1 MQDYRDPQGQN
12 NNQYQQGEEIPRWN
26 PSPDDYN
33 TPPKA
38 PQNKAPKRRW
48 LIPLIIVAAVMVLS
62 IVVGVVV
69 GLNRIRKE
77 AALEKS
83 QKQAEKIIDVQEN
96 VNEAETAV
104 EAVTTTNTATGG
116 GYVITDVSGIVQEVM
131 PSVVSI
137 TSRTLVNTANGYDY
151 FNFFFGGWGNG
162 NDNSGEQTEVESG
175 LGSGTIISQ
184 NETEL
189 LILTSYHVVEGCSSL
204 FVTFADESSVDGY
217 VKAASAETDIAI
229 VAVPLAEI
237 QTDTM
242 KAIKTA
248 KLSTESANVGEG
260 VIVIGNALGYGMSV
274 TTGIVS
280 AVDRTITVD
289 GKTITVIQTDA
300 AINSG
305 NSGGCMLNAK
315 GEVIGISEAKIV
327 ISSVEGMC
335 YAIPVDIN
343 SALIQELLT
352 TESTGGGVAASET
365 QGAYLGIRGRDISAA
380 NAEKYDMPEGIY
392 VAATI
397 RGGGAEAA
405 GIQEGD
411 IIIGIDD
418 VSTLTMSQLQA
429 QLAKYNPGDV
439 AQLSIMRDYGYGYEN
454 LVIDVVLTDILS

>member
-1 MQDYRDPQGQN
+1 MQDYRDPQS
-12 NNQYQQGEEIPRWN
+12 NNQNQSNQEIPRWN

-38 PQNKAPKRRW
+38 PNNKPQKRRW
-48 LIPLIIVAAVMVLS
+48 LIPVIIVGAVMLIS
-62 IVVGVVV
+62 IVAGVTI
-69 GLNRIRKE
+69 GLRRMHKE
-77 AALEKS
+77 ALEES
-83 QKQAEKIIDVQEN
+83 QKKVQES
-96 VNEAETAV
+96 VSIEEETQEVGSVAESVAQ
-104 EAVTTTNTATGG
+104 TTVSTG

-137 TSRTLVNTANGYDY
+137 TSRSLVNTANGYDY
-151 FNFFFGGWGNG
+151 FSFFFGGRGNG
-162 NDNSGEQTEVESG
+162 YGNSGEQTEVESG

-184 NETEL
+184 NDTEL

-204 FVTFADESSVDGY
+204 FVTFADDTSVDGY
-217 VKAASAETDIAI
+217 VKAASEETDIAI

-237 QTDTM
+237 QSDTM
-242 KAIKTA
+242 NSIKIA

-280 AVDRTITVD
+280 AVDRSITVD

-343 SALIQELLT
+343 SALIQELLKV
-352 TESTGGGVAASET
+352 ESSSGVVSANES
-365 QGAYLGIRGRDISAA
+365 QGAYLGIRGRDISQA

-397 RGGGAEAA
+397 RGGGAETA
-405 GIQEGD
+405 GVMEGD
-411 IIIGIDD
+411 IIVALDD
-418 VSTLTMSQLQA
+418 VSTLTMSQLQT
-429 QLAKYNPGDV
+429 QLAKYNPGDYV
-439 AQLSIMRDYGYGYEN
+439 SLTVMRDSGYGYERI
-454 LVIDVVLTDILS
+454 LLDVMLTDILS

>member
-12 NNQYQQGEEIPRWN
+12 NNQYQSDGEIPRWN
-26 PSPDDYN
+26 PSPNDYN

-38 PQNKAPKRRW
+38 PQNKTPKRRW
-48 LIPLIIVAAVMVLS
+48 LIPLIIVAAVMVIS
-62 IVVGVVV
+62 IVVGVVI

-77 AALEKS
+77 AALERS
-83 QKQAEKIIDVQEN
+83 QKQAEKVIDVQEDASEEETKI
-96 VNEAETAV
+96 EALPQTNAV
-104 EAVTTTNTATGG
+104 AS

-162 NDNSGEQTEVESG
+162 NDNSGEKTEVESG

-204 FVTFADESSVDGY
+204 FVTFADDNSVDGY

-242 KAIKTA
+242 SAIKTA
-248 KLSTESANVGEG
+248 KLSKESANVGEG

-352 TESTGGGVAASET
+352 TESTGGGVAADET
-365 QGAYLGIRGRDISAA
+365 QGAYLGIRGRDISAT
-380 NAEKYDMPEGIY
+380 NAEKYDMPQGIY

-411 IIIGIDD
+411 IIIAIDD